1 MLADQSKEYFVVGD
15 LPFKKKYCDERVNE
29 KFKTMTDKF
38 THLEETNVQTTMY
51 AERTKTEGECL
62 GTTIGFAKNGDT
74 FI

>member
-1 MLADQSKEYFVVGD
+1 
-15 LPFKKKYCDERVNE
+15 
-29 KFKTMTDKF
+29 MTDKF